1 MHLPMKNREAERSG
15 RYPVEFLW
23 GLTLVLSTVL
33 AACQHLP
40 DEPAGSQPAAIRGIT
55 LVDWTPNG
63 YKRATADSAL
73 SAMRGIG
80 ATHVAIIVTA
90 YQSSQSSNRI
100 QVDSMRTP
108 TLESVRYAIG
118 TASSMGMKVVMKPH
132 VDLDDGSWRG
142 HITPSDPIAWFE
154 SYKQFL
160 SPLIALAESVNAAQF
175 VIGTELAG
183 TVGYKDLWDGIIQ
196 FIRERYRGDLTY
208 AASWDEAA
216 RVPFWSSLDYAG
228 IDFYFPVAIRPD
240 PGRFEILSGWQA
252 WIERLHLLHEQTG
265 RRIILT
271 EIGYPSVSGAGMAP
285 YASGGDRPID
295 LTEQADLY
303 WAALRATS
311 DLDWVSGMYWWNWS
325 ADGSGGPQNSDYT
338 PAGKPAQLEL
348 SRSWR

>member
-1 MHLPMKNREAERSG
+1 
-15 RYPVEFLW
+15 
-23 GLTLVLSTVL
+23 
-33 AACQHLP
+33 
-40 DEPAGSQPAAIRGIT
+40 
-55 LVDWTPNG
+55 
-63 YKRATADSAL
+63 
-73 SAMRGIG
+73 
-80 ATHVAIIVTA
+80 
-90 YQSSQSSNRI
+90 
-100 QVDSMRTP
+100 
-108 TLESVRYAIG
+108 
-118 TASSMGMKVVMKPH
+118 MKPH